1 MQARDTCLIGDM
13 TTNLASRS
21 DYRVGTWK
29 LDPSHSEL
37 SFWVR
42 HLKIS
47 KVRGTFENF
56 DVTVITPEDPSKI
69 SIEASIDVSSVDT
82 GVEARDNHLRSSDF
96 FLVEQ
101 HPHMLFRS
109 TGIRVDGDDFTIDGE
124 LTLRGVTQPV
134 TLTGEFGGVITDD
147 YGRTK
152 AGASASAKINRQDF
166 GVSWNAAL
174 EAGGFT
180 LGDDVTITIDLQ
192 VDLQQAEATA
202 AA

>member
-1 MQARDTCLIGDM
+1 MLRCKVCLIGDM
-13 TTNLASRS
+13 TTNLATRS

-29 LDPSHSEL
+29 LDPAHSEL

-42 HLKIS
+42 HLKIT
-47 KVRGTFENF
+47 KGRGTFESF
-56 DVTVITPEDPSKI
+56 DVTVTTPEDPSKI
-69 SIEASIDVSSVDT
+69 SIDASIDVSSVNT
-82 GVEARDNHLRSSDF
+82 GQEQRDNHLRSSDF

-101 HPHMLFRS
+101 HPHMTFRS
-109 TGIRVDGDDFTIDGE
+109 TDIQVDGDAFTIDGE
-124 LTLRGVTQPV
+124 LTLRGVTKTV

-152 AGASASAKINRQDF
+152 AGASASTTINRQDF

-192 VDLQQAEATA
+192 VDLQQGEASA

>member
-1 MQARDTCLIGDM
+1 M
-13 TTNLASRS
+13 TTNLATRS
-21 DYRVGTWK
+21 DYRTGTWK
-29 LDPSHSEL
+29 LDPTHSEL

-47 KVRGTFENF
+47 KVRGTFKTF
-56 DVTVITPEDPSKI
+56 DVTVITPEDPSQI
-69 SIEASIDVSSVDT
+69 SVVADIDVSSVDT
-82 GVEARDNHLRSSDF
+82 GQEQRDGHLRSSDF

-101 HPHMLFRS
+101 HPTMTFTS
-109 TGIRVDGDDFTIDGE
+109 TGITVDGDDFTLVGD

-152 AGASASAKINRQDF
+152 AGATASTKINRHDF

-180 LGDDVTITIDLQ
+180 LGDDITITIDLQ
-192 VDLQQAEATA
+192 VDLQPEEGTA
-202 AA
+202 A

>member
-1 MQARDTCLIGDM
+1 M

-29 LDPSHSEL
+29 LDPAHSEL

-47 KVRGTFENF
+47 KVRGTFESF

-69 SIEASIDVSSVDT
+69 SIEASIDVSSVNT
-82 GVEARDNHLRSSDF
+82 GQDARDNHLRSSDF

-109 TGIRVDGDDFTIDGE
+109 SGIQVDGDDFTIEGD
-124 LTLRGVTQPV
+124 LTLRGVTQSV

-152 AGASASAKINRQDF
+152 AGASASTKINRQDF

-192 VDLQQAEATA
+192 VDLQKAEASA

>member
-1 MQARDTCLIGDM
+1 MPDLRACLIGDM

-21 DYRVGTWK
+21 DYRVGTWT
-29 LDPSHSEL
+29 LDPAHSEL

-56 DVTVITPEDPSKI
+56 EVTVITPEDPSQI
-69 SIEASIDVSSVDT
+69 SVEASIDVSSVNT
-82 GVEARDNHLRSSDF
+82 GVEPRDNHLRSSDF
-96 FLVEQ
+96 FLVEE

-109 TGIRVDGDDFTIDGE
+109 TGIQVDGDDFVMDGE
-124 LTLRGVTQPV
+124 LTLRGVTQAV

-152 AGASASAKINRQDF
+152 AGASATTTINRQDF

-180 LGDDVTITIDLQ
+180 LGDEVTISVDLQ
-192 VDLQQAEATA
+192 VQLQQAEASEA
-202 AA
+202 A

>member
-1 MQARDTCLIGDM
+1 M
-13 TTNLASRS
+13 TTNLATRS

-29 LDPSHSEL
+29 LDPAHSEL

-42 HLKIS
+42 HLKIT
-47 KVRGTFENF
+47 KVRGTFETF
-56 DVTVITPEDPSKI
+56 DVTVVTPEDPSKI
-69 SIEASIDVSSVDT
+69 SIEASIDVSSVNT
-82 GVEARDNHLRSSDF
+82 GQDARDNHLRSSDF

-101 HPHMLFRS
+101 HPHMTFRS
-109 TGIRVDGDDFTIDGE
+109 TGIQVDGDAFTIDGE
-124 LTLRGVTQPV
+124 LTLRGVTKTV

-152 AGASASAKINRQDF
+152 AGASASTTINRQDF

-192 VDLQQAEATA
+192 VDLQQEASATA
-202 AA
+202 

>member
-1 MQARDTCLIGDM
+1 MPSASRRLLGDM

-29 LDPSHSEL
+29 LDPAHSEL

-47 KVRGTFENF
+47 KVRGVFEDF
-56 DVTVITPEDPSKI
+56 DVTVVTPEDPSGI
-69 SIEASIDVSSVDT
+69 TVEASIDVSSVNT
-82 GVEARDNHLRSSDF
+82 GQDARDNHLRSSDF
-96 FLVEQ
+96 FLVEE
-101 HPHMLFRS
+101 HPHMRFRS
-109 TGIRVDGDDFTIDGE
+109 TSIEVEGDDFTMTGE

-134 TLTGEFGGVITDD
+134 TLIGEFGGIITDD

-152 AGASASAKINRQDF
+152 AGASASTTINRHDF

-180 LGDDVTITIDLQ
+180 LGDDVTIAVDLQ
-192 VDLQQAEATA
+192 VALQEGEATQA
-202 AA
+202 A

>member
-1 MQARDTCLIGDM
+1 M
-13 TTNLASRS
+13 TTTSLATRS

-29 LDPSHSEL
+29 LDPAHSEL

-69 SIEASIDVSSVDT
+69 SIEASIDVSSVNT
-82 GVEARDNHLRSSDF
+82 GQDARDNHLRSSDF

-101 HPHMLFRS
+101 HPHMLFNS
-109 TGIRVDGDDFTIDGE
+109 TGIQVDGDAFTIEGE
-124 LTLRGVTQPV
+124 LTLRGITQNV
-134 TLTGEFGGVITDD
+134 TLAGEFGGVITDD

-152 AGASASAKINRQDF
+152 AGASASTTINRQDF

-180 LGDDVTITIDLQ
+180 LGDEVTIQIDLQ
-192 VDLQQAEATA
+192 VDLQQAEASA